1 MHLFFCKKITSKK
14 NCSHV
19 INRFGNILFY
29 IIFHLSKVAS
39 EPPTVMRYISSN
51 KNRIATTADEAVF
64 SSVKNV
70 DKHYLG
76 KIWLKN
82 YLTILPIN
90 SALGVV
96 QG

>member
-1 MHLFFCKKITSKK
+1 
-14 NCSHV
+14 
-19 INRFGNILFY
+19 
-29 IIFHLSKVAS
+29 
-39 EPPTVMRYISSN
+39 MRYISSN

-70 DKHYLG
+70 DKYYLG